1 MRRVQSRTANQ
12 PKVVSKLVSYRAYV
26 HRSKTAPSPTGGL
39 HLENRKMS
47 PSKEFDSNLFA
58 SAFGWLVR
66 PFANLWSR
74 TQVFDEL
81 MSMDD
86 RLLADIGI
94 SRADIPAV
102 AAGRYA
108 QANVMSSPRLVAE
121 QVNRF
126 RSPEAPIAH
135 NDRAEPR
142 VA

>member
-1 MRRVQSRTANQ
+1 
-12 PKVVSKLVSYRAYV
+12 
-26 HRSKTAPSPTGGL
+26 
-39 HLENRKMS
+39 MS

-66 PFANLWSR
+66 PFAALWSR

-108 QANVMSSPRLVAE
+108 AANIATSPRLVAE
-121 QVNRF
+121 QVSRF
-126 RSPEAPIAH
+126 RSPEPPVAH

>member
-1 MRRVQSRTANQ
+1 
-12 PKVVSKLVSYRAYV
+12 
-26 HRSKTAPSPTGGL
+26 
-39 HLENRKMS
+39 
-47 PSKEFDSNLFA
+47 
-58 SAFGWLVR
+58 
-66 PFANLWSR
+66 
-74 TQVFDEL
+74 

-108 QANVMSSPRLVAE
+108 QANLLSSPRLIAE
-121 QVNRF
+121 QVSRV
-126 RSPEAPIAH
+126 RRPEAPMAH

>member
-1 MRRVQSRTANQ
+1 
-12 PKVVSKLVSYRAYV
+12 
-26 HRSKTAPSPTGGL
+26 
-39 HLENRKMS
+39 MS
-47 PSKEFDSNLFA
+47 TSKEFDSNLFG

-66 PFANLWSR
+66 PFANMWSR

-108 QANVMSSPRLVAE
+108 QANVMTSPRLVAE
-121 QVNRF
+121 HVNRL
-126 RSPEAPIAH
+126 RSPERPVAH

>member
-1 MRRVQSRTANQ
+1 MASTTN
-12 PKVVSKLVSYRAYV
+12 Y
-26 HRSKTAPSPTGGL
+26 
-39 HLENRKMS
+39 
-47 PSKEFDSNLFA
+47 DSNFLV

-66 PFANLWSR
+66 PLSALWAR
-74 TQVFDEL
+74 TRVYDEL

-94 SRADIPAV
+94 SRADIPSV

-108 QANVMSSPRLVAE
+108 QTNALSSPRLVAE
-121 QVNRF
+121 QVNRV
-126 RSPEAPIAH
+126 RRPEAPVAH